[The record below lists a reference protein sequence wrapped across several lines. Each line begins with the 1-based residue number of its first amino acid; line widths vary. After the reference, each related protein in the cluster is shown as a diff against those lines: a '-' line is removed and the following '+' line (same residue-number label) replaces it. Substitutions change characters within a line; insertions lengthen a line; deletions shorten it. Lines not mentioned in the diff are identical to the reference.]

1 MTTCSDSQPSALM
14 SRSEYL
20 STLPLWRR
28 WLAMFNWRPVYDI
41 EQRSRQHEINA
52 IASENSIRLIENDI
66 EQLKTEISRLAAIE
80 SRLDALLLNFDSYS
94 PTQHETGSN

>member
-1 MTTCSDSQPSALM
+1 MTTYSDSQPSALM

-41 EQRSRQHEINA
+41 EQ
-52 IASENSIRLIENDI
+52 
-66 EQLKTEISRLAAIE
+66 LKTESSRLAAIE

>member
-20 STLPLWRR
+20 STLPLWR
-28 WLAMFNWRPVYDI
+28 PVY
-41 EQRSRQHEINA
+41 
-52 IASENSIRLIENDI
+52 DI
-66 EQLKTEISRLAAIE
+66 EQLKTESSRLAALE

-94 PTQHETGSN
+94 P